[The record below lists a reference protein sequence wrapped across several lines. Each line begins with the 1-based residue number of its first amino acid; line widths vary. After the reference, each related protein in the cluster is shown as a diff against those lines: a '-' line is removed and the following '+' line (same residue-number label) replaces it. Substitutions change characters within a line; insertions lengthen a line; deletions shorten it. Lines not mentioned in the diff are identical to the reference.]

1 MDIFLKDTSVA
12 HYYALLSELHE
23 GNLECEESNGEGM
36 VIFSMEVVEHL
47 VGWKIRSYGMKKRG
61 TAAVAQS
68 LNIVRLSK
76 H

>member
-36 VIFSMEVVEHL
+36 VVIFSMEVVEHL
-47 VGWKIRSYGMKKRG
+47 VGWKIRSYGMKKHCKTFETLG
-61 TAAVAQS
+61 CSV
-68 LNIVRLSK
+68 LPL
-76 H
+76 

>member
-36 VIFSMEVVEHL
+36 VVIFSMEVVEHL
-47 VGWKIRSYGMKKRG
+47 VG
-61 TAAVAQS
+61 
-68 LNIVRLSK
+68 
-76 H
+76 